1 MASVLTV
8 EDSSF
13 QRNRIKKILAEGGY
27 EILEAENGLAG
38 LEVAES
44 EKPDCIL
51 SDLLMPELDGFG
63 LLESLRDK
71 GIEIPVIILTAD
83 IQDSVKKKM
92 FGPGGQRFF
101 EQASGK
107 GRSSK
112 CSKGNTRLRLSGY
125 EYQ

>member
-83 IQDSVKKKM
+83 IQDSVKKRCLDL
-92 FGPGGQRFF
+92 G
-101 EQASGK
+101 AK
-107 GRSSK
+107 GFLNK
-112 CSKGNTRLRLSGY
+112 PPEKEEVLNALKEILA
-125 EYQ
+125 